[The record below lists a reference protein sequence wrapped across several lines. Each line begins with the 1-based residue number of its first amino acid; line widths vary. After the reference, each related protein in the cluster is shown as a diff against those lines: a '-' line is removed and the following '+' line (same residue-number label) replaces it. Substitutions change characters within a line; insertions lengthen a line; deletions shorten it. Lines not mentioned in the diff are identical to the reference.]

1 MKSNYYIDEARNLVV
16 LEKVGKISVEEDIA
30 QHKLI
35 VADPKYRKGMNSLI
49 DMTKAVYD
57 WGLQDM
63 DRFRTY
69 INAVAK
75 QIGNRKW
82 ALVSDGGITQA
93 NAKLFVVLHDLQP
106 HGLTIKLFPN
116 KFDAIKWLGN
126 SD

>member
-1 MKSNYYIDEARNLVV
+1 MKSSYYIDEARNLVV
-16 LEKVGKISVEEDIA
+16 LEKVGLITVDEDIT
-30 QHKLI
+30 QHKVI
-35 VADPKYRKGMNSLI
+35 IADPKYRKGMNSLI
-49 DMTKAVYD
+49 DMTRATYE
-57 WGLQDM
+57 WGLQDI

-69 INAVAK
+69 LNSISK
-75 QIGNRKW
+75 HIGNRKW

-106 HGLTIKLFPN
+106 HGLNIKLFPN